1 VEMSILVEVILV
13 EIWISVDMIV
23 YDCRNN
29 KPLSNQG
36 VYKGCS
42 LVEVAGF
49 EPATPCSQRRGFLV
63 HFTRRVIECDRG
75 ACCVIPCRNEL

>member
-1 VEMSILVEVILV
+1 MEISILVEVILV

-42 LVEVAGF
+42 VVEVAGF
-49 EPATPCSQRRGFLV
+49 EPEIYSNWVRK
-63 HFTRRVIECDRG
+63 D
-75 ACCVIPCRNEL
+75 